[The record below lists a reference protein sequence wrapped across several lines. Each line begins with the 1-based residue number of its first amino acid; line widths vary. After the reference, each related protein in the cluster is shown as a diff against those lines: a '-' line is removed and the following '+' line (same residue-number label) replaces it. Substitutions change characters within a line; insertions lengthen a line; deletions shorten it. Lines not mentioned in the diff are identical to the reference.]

1 MGESTAASLDSVLM
15 ARRITVRQDRRRL
28 LEPTSFEVA
37 TGEVLIVS
45 GEPGHGHTSLALVLG
60 GRLRTDSGG
69 ITLDG
74 SADPATLRTGVA
86 LVDVPGVS
94 APDDG
99 NRLRTIVAEELGM
112 AKRPA
117 GRRHVRHWLAAQGYA
132 ESAGSRIGHL
142 AGAVRVAVLARLAVL
157 RPDVRF
163 VVIHM
168 PEQHGGLPEWWLQI
182 AEGLAKE
189 AFGVIVT
196 TSPST
201 AANLDAR
208 VVELGGAIA
217 EVPA

>member
-1 MGESTAASLDSVLM
+1 MGESTVTSLDSVLM
-15 ARRITVRQDRRRL
+15 ARRVTVRQGRRRL
-28 LEPTSFEVA
+28 LEPTSLEVA
-37 TGEVLIVS
+37 TGEILLVS
-45 GEPGHGHTSLALVLG
+45 GEPGHGHTCLALVLS
-60 GRLRTDSGG
+60 GRLAADSGG
-69 ITLDG
+69 VTVDG
-74 SADPATLRTGVA
+74 SADPAHLRAAVA

-99 NRLRTIVAEELGM
+99 NRLTTIVSEELAM

-117 GRRHVRHWLAAQGYA
+117 SRRQVKNWLAAQGYA
-132 ESAGSRIGHL
+132 DMVGSRIEAL
-142 AGAVRVAVLARLAVL
+142 PGAVRVAVLARLAVL

-163 VVIHM
+163 VVIGL

-182 AEGLAKE
+182 AEGLAAE
-189 AFGVIVT
+189 GFGVVVT

-201 AANLDAR
+201 AASLEVR